1 MGVGLG
7 DNETQLY
14 KFNLMKNVD
23 FRPCQYIDIEDINSD
38 FVQMERILNFALIFE
53 NQWYYLYN
61 FTLFLV
67 EN

>member
-7 DNETQLY
+7 DNETQLN

-38 FVQMERILNFALIFE
+38 FVQIERILNFALIFE
-53 NQWYYLYN
+53 NQWYY
-61 FTLFLV
+61 
-67 EN
+67 